1 MQLAIKKW
9 GNSGGDRIPASILA
23 ALQLKADA
31 LVDIREENG
40 KIVIEPVKSRYCLDQ
55 LLSAITD
62 DNLHQEISSGEP
74 VGKELL

>member
-1 MQLAIKKW
+1 MSDKR
-9 GNSGGDRIPASILA
+9 RILIVDPSRVARA
-23 ALQLKADA
+23 ALVKHLRDDF
-31 LVDIREENG
+31 DIREENG

>member
-1 MQLAIKKW
+1 MKW
-9 GNSGGDRIPASILA
+9 KPSILCLTTA
-23 ALQLKADA
+23 TVVVCFVMLEQAEYY
-31 LVDIREENG
+31 IREENG

-55 LLSAITD
+55 LLSAIID